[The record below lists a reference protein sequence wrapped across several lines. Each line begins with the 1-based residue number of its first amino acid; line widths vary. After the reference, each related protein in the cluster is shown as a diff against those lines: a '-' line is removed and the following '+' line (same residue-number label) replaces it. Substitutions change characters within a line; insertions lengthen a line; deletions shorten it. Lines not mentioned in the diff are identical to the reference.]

1 MGCAT
6 SYQVQS
12 RNMAPTSISGAYH
25 EVHKGETLWRIAQTY
40 GLDVMDI
47 ARINNL
53 SDATKINP
61 GQRLLIPGT
70 ESQLAIATK
79 ITKSYEKESFIW
91 PLEGKII
98 SFFNQERY
106 GVQNKG
112 IDIKVREGDVI
123 AASRSGRVVF
133 CSDEIKGLGK
143 VIIIDH
149 FDGFSTIYARN
160 SQNLV
165 NVADIVKQNQV
176 IARAGS
182 TGRGTEPYLHFEIR
196 EGHKSQNPLYYLP

>member
-12 RNMAPTSISGAYH
+12 TNVAPTFISGAYH
-25 EVHKGETLWRIAQTY
+25 VVHKGETLWRIAQTY
-40 GLDVMDI
+40 GLGVMDI
-47 ARINNL
+47 ARANNL
-53 SDATKINP
+53 SDAAKIHP
-61 GQRLLIPGT
+61 GQRLLMPGI
-70 ESQLAIATK
+70 ENQLAVATE

-91 PLEGKII
+91 PFRGEVI

-106 GVQNKG
+106 GVRNKG
-112 IDIKVREGDVI
+112 IDISIQEGGAI
-123 AASRSGRVVF
+123 TASRSGRVVF
-133 CSDEIKGLGK
+133 CSDETKGLGK
-143 VIIIDH
+143 IIIIDH
-149 FDGFSTIYARN
+149 LDGFSTVYARN

-165 NVADIVKQNQV
+165 NVADSVKQNQV
-176 IARAGS
+176 IAKAGS